1 MNNTNIGWETSG
13 FAIHKAEHGAILNQ
27 ELHSFFEEISGH
39 QSVSGTS
46 LIVSYFGDYLWTCGG
61 GIWLGNLIQ
70 AMETLGLNQRVVRSS
85 VFRLHKDEWLTIN
98 KVGRKSY
105 YYLEPG
111 RYNEMLN
118 ANKKIYHSEKPA
130 WNQRWNIIHTSLGPT
145 NSSKDKVRYLQHKG
159 FGLFDKDFFVQPDLQ
174 QLTPELKQ
182 EITKVIPSA
191 KIFQQ
196 AELYSENSEALRN
209 MVSQSWDIDR
219 IAEEYQQFVD
229 LFAPAWEILQTMEED
244 AITLEDAFKMR
255 LMVIHFYRRIIV
267 KDPDLPTELLPKDWP
282 RKDAEQLTINI
293 YKKVHAKAMQYVMES
308 SETPNGKLPL
318 PSPNYYIRFGGLN

>member
-1 MNNTNIGWETSG
+1 MNNTNISWETSG
-13 FAIHKAEHGAILNQ
+13 FAIHKAKHGAILNQ

>member
-1 MNNTNIGWETSG
+1 MNNTNISWETSG
-13 FAIHKAEHGAILNQ
+13 FAIHKAKHGAILNQ

-70 AMETLGLNQRVVRSS
+70 SMETLGLNQRVVRSS

-219 IAEEYQQFVD
+219 IAEEYQQFAD

-244 AITLEDAFKMR
+244 VITLEDAFKMR

-293 YKKVHAKAMQYVMES
+293 YKKVHAKAMQYVMEN